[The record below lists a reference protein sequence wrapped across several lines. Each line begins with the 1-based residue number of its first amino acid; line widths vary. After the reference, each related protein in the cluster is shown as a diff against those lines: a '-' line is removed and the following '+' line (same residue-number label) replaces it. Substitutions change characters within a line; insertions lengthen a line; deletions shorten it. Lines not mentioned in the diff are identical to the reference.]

1 MILNT
6 LVIFQR
12 RVTCSAQEFV
22 HPKTLASADA
32 KFLASS
38 LINCRLIPVENAQV
52 CETQTA
58 NGRNSCTKS
67 GLHSTFKKQAGK
79 VGKDGLF
86 IFAFTG
92 WGIKVGP
99 NDWDWSLA
107 GFDFEQGDSN
117 THITAATLS
126 RWISELPIKPMH
138 IIFILD
144 CKSAGNIASA
154 LVHPSARN
162 CEYPD
167 NLYVI
172 SACGN
177 DENSITFSTLG
188 HSIFTYITS
197 HIFHTIP
204 QNDHRS
210 IIPLKEICADIISC
224 CAALSSLVVTCE
236 RPGQLKHETFTP
248 KVMCVRK
255 ESIPTMDVAPHGY
268 RVITDAT

>member
-1 MILNT
+1 MAEPHIRV
-6 LVIFQR
+6 LVAGHQYT
-12 RVTCSAQEFV
+12 VTE
-22 HPKTLASADA
+22 HL
-32 KFLASS
+32 
-38 LINCRLIPVENAQV
+38 R
-52 CETQTA
+52 
-58 NGRNSCTKS
+58 
-67 GLHSTFKKQAGK
+67 
-79 VGKDGLF
+79 
-86 IFAFTG
+86 
-92 WGIKVGP
+92 
-99 NDWDWSLA
+99 
-107 GFDFEQGDSN
+107 DFEYIGYIPEKSYMLCAGVCAPKN

-144 CKSAGNIASA
+144 CKSAGNIATA
-154 LVHPSARN
+154 LVHLSARN

-177 DENSITFSTLG
+177 DENSITLSTLG

-224 CAALSSLVVTCE
+224 CAALSSL
-236 RPGQLKHETFTP
+236 
-248 KVMCVRK
+248 
-255 ESIPTMDVAPHGY
+255 
-268 RVITDAT
+268 